1 MSKTKFKQTMR
12 QIMIDW
18 TNDYMNCSP
27 RLRKLNSMLQET
39 VEEKWE
45 PIDGHYF
52 HFVNSLG
59 FVDYTTFTSENLV
72 CKWCIQTGNC
82 FPYTKEG
89 KKMTEETTS
98 VRITQRDIYEKLIE
112 VQAIQIELV
121 AEIKNLK
128 DLPNRMNRVEQK
140 LARFEWIEKL
150 AFSALGAGLSGFV
163 AALWALI
170 R

>member
-1 MSKTKFKQTMR
+1 MA
-12 QIMIDW
+12 
-18 TNDYMNCSP
+18 
-27 RLRKLNSMLQET
+27 
-39 VEEKWE
+39 EE
-45 PIDGHYF
+45 
-52 HFVNSLG
+52 
-59 FVDYTTFTSENLV
+59 
-72 CKWCIQTGNC
+72 QTG
-82 FPYTKEG
+82 
-89 KKMTEETTS
+89 

-112 VQAIQIELV
+112 LQAVQIELV
-121 AEIKNLK
+121 SDIKNLK